1 MKRIENKRGFA
12 HFEMVISFVFF
23 MGFMAFLF
31 TVLSFNNTT
40 SIPSTISKGLHDNF
54 VKMTS
59 TNLSTIFLKANY
71 TGQDDCFYI
80 NLPTNLFSNEI
91 LDGTSHITN
100 LDGANISSGIVGN
113 QLSIEKNGVF
123 FNVKFSPEFHDEGL
137 TECAKLNDFVLGQPV
152 DMKVMSYSAL
162 EKMQNEYFNNYKKL
176 QAELGVPPTF
186 DFAIDDNAL
195 SIKMEPKQ
203 IPNSVDIIAKDYMIE
218 VLKSDGTLTNER
230 FILKIW

>member
-59 TNLSTIFLKANY
+59 TIYQQYFSKQIIPGKMIVSILIYRRIFSLTK
-71 TGQDDCFYI
+71 F
-80 NLPTNLFSNEI
+80 
-91 LDGTSHITN
+91 LDGTSYITN